1 MYCIITCIAYVFTS
15 VFTQVKLAQEKPK
28 TTFPRNN
35 LWDGKTSF
43 KVNIGYIARTKS
55 RRWSF

>member
-35 LWDGKTSF
+35 LWEKPHL
-43 KVNIGYIARTKS
+43 K
-55 RRWSF
+55 